1 VIKYFTAILLFISL
15 SSKTYP
21 HETKNQILYLMQK
34 NKYKKAISFYQQLY
48 EKTKEQDFEIIE
60 EMALILLKKGA
71 RSKKKEKKQLTMF
84 AAGLA
89 ASTKSVD
96 ILEKGL
102 FSEEMPIQL
111 TALHFIS
118 ALQDNKSN
126 SLLIKAMSSNFLETR
141 FEAAYQMALKKHPHA
156 LGCTTALMNH
166 LPPFFK
172 PFFPQFFGIIG
183 TSEAISMLKNFLYDA
198 NPNVRLQAI
207 LSILQNKR
215 DDLLNDLKKKLN
227 HSSSAEKEAILY
239 SLGNFSDS
247 SSIEKIKKYANSNIE
262 NIKLAALLALNDL
275 GDKALNEEIF
285 KLSKSGNLF
294 AISSLAKIEK
304 STPLLLTLLQKG
316 DLQIKI
322 NAALALLRKKDSR
335 SLKFLKKFFFE
346 DFLVL
351 PKYSLGKVLTCFELI
366 KANKN
371 TKNFNSLF
379 AYKMN
384 ILREILELEENDF
397 LFLAKEIFDLNKNE
411 LIPTICNLLL
421 NLRSEKAIE
430 LLKIQTQKIGAPFIR
445 DYTNLTLYKI
455 TGDDSY
461 MEYLKNWLKKNNTQ
475 KAVNLK
481 EFEKD
486 KIRFEKTQFELSPFE
501 TSHLMIEIFS
511 AFAEKHS
518 IEGVMLLLDAM
529 KKTHPLNK
537 YPLAGLLLKAIE

>member
-1 VIKYFTAILLFISL
+1 
-15 SSKTYP
+15 
-21 HETKNQILYLMQK
+21 
-34 NKYKKAISFYQQLY
+34 
-48 EKTKEQDFEIIE
+48 
-60 EMALILLKKGA
+60 
-71 RSKKKEKKQLTMF
+71 
-84 AAGLA
+84 
-89 ASTKSVD
+89 
-96 ILEKGL
+96 
-102 FSEEMPIQL
+102 
-111 TALHFIS
+111 
-118 ALQDNKSN
+118 
-126 SLLIKAMSSNFLETR
+126 
-141 FEAAYQMALKKHPHA
+141 MALKKHPHA
-156 LGCTTALMNH
+156 FGCTSALMNH

-172 PFFPQFFGIIG
+172 PYFPQFFGIIG

-215 DDLLNDLKKKLN
+215 ADLLNDLKKKLN
-227 HSSSAEKEAILY
+227 HASSAEKEAILY
-239 SLGNFSDS
+239 SLGSFSDS
-247 SSIEKIKKYANSNIE
+247 SSIEKIKKYTNSNIE
-262 NIKLAALLALNDL
+262 NIKLAACLALNDL
-275 GDKALNEEIF
+275 GDKSFNEKIF
-285 KLSKSGNLF
+285 KLALKGNLF

-304 STPLLLTLLQKG
+304 STHILLPLLQSKNM
-316 DLQIKI
+316 QIRI

-335 SLKFLKKFFFE
+335 SLKCLKEFFFE

-351 PKYSLGKVLTCFELI
+351 PKYSLGKVLTCFEVI
-366 KANKN
+366 KNHKN
-371 TKNFNSLF
+371 IKNSNNLF
-379 AYKMN
+379 ALKMN
-384 ILREILELEENDF
+384 ILKETLELEENDF
-397 LFLAKEIFDLNKNE
+397 LSLAKEIFDLNKNE
-411 LIPTICNLLL
+411 FIPTICHLLL

-455 TGDDSY
+455 TGENFY
-461 MEYLKNWLKKNNTQ
+461 KKYLENWLKKNNTQ

-518 IEGVMLLLDAM
+518 IDGVMLLLDAM